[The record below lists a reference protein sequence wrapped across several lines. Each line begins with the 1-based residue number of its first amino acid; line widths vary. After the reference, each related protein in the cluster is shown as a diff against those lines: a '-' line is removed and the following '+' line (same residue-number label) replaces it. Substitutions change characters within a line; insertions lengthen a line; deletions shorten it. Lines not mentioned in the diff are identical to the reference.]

1 MTSMAPLGTTLLR
14 PPVADPAFGHMFAT
28 SPVLDTGKELLTDHH
43 HDVWDRKDRLPE
55 PPIIEQPF
63 HMGMLGTNKHTLFA
77 SLSPLDQVSNDVH
90 YQRVEDMH
98 TGKWPR
104 SRKAVHILRMAQT
117 KATKMSSVKPIQQLG
132 RQHGSIRIK
141 AESMPVNEQEAE
153 VLETSSSVA
162 ESTEVP
168 LCTKIARTRSM
179 KSAPPR
185 RKPAPKLDEDMLE
198 GQHATLSLA
207 PEQKTAPVP
216 PQLPKKS
223 QERSLTKAIQPF
235 PYLQNGLIPIVPPP
249 RPSKNPLR
257 SKTLR
262 PWASERELSKSY
274 DAMAHTS
281 MDQVW
286 AHVSHTLS
294 RKSDVDDTD
303 TDLPALESDHETA
316 STHSSEGHNL
326 VR

>member
-1 MTSMAPLGTTLLR
+1 MAPLGTTLLR

-63 HMGMLGTNKHTLFA
+63 HM
-77 SLSPLDQVSNDVH
+77 
-90 YQRVEDMH
+90 
-98 TGKWPR
+98 
-104 SRKAVHILRMAQT
+104 VHILRMAQT

-179 KSAPPR
+179 KSTPPR